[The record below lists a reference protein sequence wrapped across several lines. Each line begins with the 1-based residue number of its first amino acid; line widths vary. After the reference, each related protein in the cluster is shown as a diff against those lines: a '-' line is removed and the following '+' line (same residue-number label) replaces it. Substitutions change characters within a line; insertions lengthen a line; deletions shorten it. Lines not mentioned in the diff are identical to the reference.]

1 MKIVFLCVANSARSQ
16 MAEGLTRT
24 LLAPNTE
31 VISAGSKPSFVHP
44 LAIEAMKE
52 LNIDISGHTS
62 KCVDELDLSN
72 ADFIITLCADEV
84 CPVFIGPAQKLH
96 WPFPDPATPAM
107 SHNEQLHQFRMVRDQ
122 LSEKIKSW
130 REEFKDA

>member
-16 MAEGLTRT
+16 MAEGLARS
-24 LLAPNTE
+24 LLAPNIE
-31 VISAGSKPSFVHP
+31 IVSAGSKPSFVHP
-44 LAIEAMKE
+44 LAIEAMLE

-62 KCVDELDLSN
+62 KCVDKLDLSN

-84 CPVFIGPAQKLH
+84 CPMFIGPAQKLH
-96 WPFPDPATPAM
+96 WPFPDPATSAM
-107 SHNEQLHQFRMVRDQ
+107 SLNEQLDQFRRVRDQ

-130 REEFKDA
+130 REEFKNA